1 MKNKKKL
8 EDEYEELIPKYFEF
22 LKQITTLN
30 FTRTLDICIYLLNKH
45 IYDNYFPSVPYHI
58 DIENNPIYHKKMQ
71 NLIKSQGWKEKYY
84 SGQFIDLSRRGELFF
99 GLILHLILEFE
110 LNNKINDQ
118 RTDNKL
124 EHLFKTYNGIL
135 NKLSF
140 ICVNKN
146 DLSMKNDYFEKLM
159 KEYQEDHNFLP
170 NLDFDPDFK
179 EIIQHRA
186 LQCIF
191 DNAKVEN
198 LCNYFNCQKF
208 GYHPIQ
214 EPKDSSPFK
223 SNNELI
229 NGLLKP
235 WYYNS
240 GLTILGIP
248 DILNDLFSIFNNYY
262 CKKCPDSANE
272 IKNYCM
278 CFNELFLIAKGRLYF
293 NISLPNLRK
302 GLNKT
307 IPVEI
312 VEEFLEKFCLFN
324 QWEKFNH
331 NLRDFNPKKF
341 IEKYNHYLQYAMYN
355 SLGIVR
361 TGCFIIWR
369 SFIKY
374 LERKHNDIK
383 FKREMANLLEIWCY
397 KKIQDLD
404 IEVKKLVLIN
414 ENRIPNQDQKKAYSE
429 LKKSLYSLPIETVE
443 IKIKFPIE
451 YDESYFKEFDLI
463 IRMPPILIV
472 VECKKTTSLKSQE
485 PESYKWIKTSKKI
498 IRRTKR
504 KIELLNTLL
513 ENELIKNPFIK
524 DLRALPFPII
534 VKTEGFFSINE
545 KTPRRFTEFL
555 HGLKKNQ
562 LKNNIENY
570 F

>member
-248 DILNDLFSIFNNYY
+248 DILNDLFSIFNNY
-262 CKKCPDSANE
+262 
-272 IKNYCM
+272 
-278 CFNELFLIAKGRLYF
+278 
-293 NISLPNLRK
+293 
-302 GLNKT
+302 
-307 IPVEI
+307 
-312 VEEFLEKFCLFN
+312 
-324 QWEKFNH
+324 
-331 NLRDFNPKKF
+331 
-341 IEKYNHYLQYAMYN
+341 
-355 SLGIVR
+355 
-361 TGCFIIWR
+361 
-369 SFIKY
+369 
-374 LERKHNDIK
+374 
-383 FKREMANLLEIWCY
+383 
-397 KKIQDLD
+397 
-404 IEVKKLVLIN
+404 
-414 ENRIPNQDQKKAYSE
+414 
-429 LKKSLYSLPIETVE
+429 
-443 IKIKFPIE
+443 
-451 YDESYFKEFDLI
+451 
-463 IRMPPILIV
+463 
-472 VECKKTTSLKSQE
+472 
-485 PESYKWIKTSKKI
+485 
-498 IRRTKR
+498 
-504 KIELLNTLL
+504 
-513 ENELIKNPFIK
+513 
-524 DLRALPFPII
+524 
-534 VKTEGFFSINE
+534 
-545 KTPRRFTEFL
+545 
-555 HGLKKNQ
+555 
-562 LKNNIENY
+562 
-570 F
+570 